1 MDCWNP
7 GDMDVFG
14 RILRIWMPAI
24 PAGMTKL
31 PFLFSVDEHKLMNR
45 SAEKGNDLFG
55 VGLSAPHNFTRLY
68 FL

>member
-14 RILRIWMPAI
+14 RILRIRMPAI

-31 PFLFSVDEHKLMNR
+31 CHFYSL
-45 SAEKGNDLFG
+45 
-55 VGLSAPHNFTRLY
+55 
-68 FL
+68 